1 MILIKVVPN
10 CHREI
15 KSTHYGLN
23 HIEGGVEVQED
34 ERMRKRGRPR
44 SQVAR
49 MRKKT
54 KTGRSEDAGTLST
67 LTTA

>member
-1 MILIKVVPN
+1 M
-10 CHREI
+10 R
-15 KSTHYGLN
+15 YGLN

-34 ERMRKRGRPR
+34 ERIRKRGRPR
-44 SQVAR
+44 SRVAR

-54 KTGRSEDAGTLST
+54 KTGRSEDAGALST